1 MEIEESHEDSYA
13 EQVKGRLERIPS
25 SSDSLLPEV
34 GSIVPVL
41 PVRDFLVEAEADV
54 EDGGQE
60 DDPDPGVVVALP
72 VLWPL

>member
-34 GSIVPVL
+34 GPIVPVL
-41 PVRDFLVEAEADV
+41 PVLDPLVETEADM
-54 EDGGQE
+54 EDWGQE
-60 DDPDPGVVVALP
+60 DDPYRGVVVALP
-72 VLWPL
+72 V